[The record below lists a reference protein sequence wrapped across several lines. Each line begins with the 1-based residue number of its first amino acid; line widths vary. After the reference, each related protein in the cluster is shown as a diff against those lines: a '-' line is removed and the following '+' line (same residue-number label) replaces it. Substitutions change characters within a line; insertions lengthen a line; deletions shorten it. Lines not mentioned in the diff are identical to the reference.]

1 MQNVGG
7 FVSKVFALWIFLPL
21 LSFSAEKPSFHA
33 FADVL
38 KSPDEIR
45 TLFKE
50 SQGLEK
56 DPTPRLQPLWQA
68 NEKSELELLK
78 EFRASGSFVRGEIED
93 EKVLSGLMSWL
104 ELSLLKARA
113 EAFQNHW
120 DEVQKNMAPW
130 FQFASDFPYEESS
143 LVGLRTTGVIRS
155 LLLDDLERMQK
166 KFASDIARDPGFRKW
181 FFQVRA
187 PWPVDRVM
195 ISEAKRLLKPP
206 MMTVANAAAKAFQK
220 NPYQTSAQALAKAKG
235 GQGESAELLKKIW
248 REEDIQ
254 MMKSEITRIGKL
266 KLRLA
271 HSEFEQQ
278 HKKAAANVQELV
290 QSGLLDQV
298 PIDYQTGKPLDLTSL

>member
-21 LSFSAEKPSFHA
+21 LGFSAEKPSFRT
-33 FADVL
+33 FTESL

-45 TLFKE
+45 ALYKE
-50 SQGLEK
+50 SQSLEK
-56 DPTPRLQPLWQA
+56 DPAARLQPLWQA
-68 NEKSELELLK
+68 NEKSELELQK
-78 EFRASGSFVRGEIED
+78 EFRASNSFVRGEIED

-104 ELSLLKARA
+104 QLSLLKARA
-113 EAFQNHW
+113 EAFQSHW
-120 DEVQKNMAPW
+120 DEVQKNLAPW
-130 FQFASDFPYEESS
+130 FQFAADFPYEESS

-155 LLLDDLERMQK
+155 LLLDELEKIQK
-166 KFASDIARDPGFRKW
+166 KFAAEIARNSEFRKW

-220 NPYQTSAQALAKAKG
+220 NPYQTSAQALAKVKG
-235 GQGESAELLKKIW
+235 GQSESAELLKKIW

-266 KLRLA
+266 KIRLA
-271 HSEFEQQ
+271 QSEFEQQ
-278 HKKAAANVQELV
+278 HKKGAANAQELV
-290 QSGLLDQV
+290 QAGLLDQV